1 MITSKIISNGILR
14 ALLTIVIICCVLYFL
29 YEIQTVI
36 LYLCISLI
44 LCLIANPFLLFLNQ
58 RLKFKKIFA
67 TITTLLLFVFI
78 LVGFVLL
85 FVPLIISQAENLSL
99 LDTNL
104 LQSQLTILEHNIEN
118 YFNIH
123 NIDLQGILNNSNL
136 SSKIN
141 YNFFTDFINTIIN
154 LVAGFGMGLA
164 SVFFITFFFLKD
176 QEIFKEKAKKILP
189 DSNEE
194 KILNSFEKINQLLTR
209 YFIGLLVQL
218 TVVFILYFI
227 VLIIFG
233 SKNAFIIAFLCAL
246 LNVIPY
252 IGPIIAT
259 VLSAIL
265 TLISAIGTDFKTEML
280 PTTIYVV
287 IGFLIVQILDNNISQ
302 PIIFSKSVK
311 SHPLEIFLVTL
322 ISGITFGIFGMVV
335 AIPIYTIMKVIAKEF
350 FPNNK
355 IVSVLT
361 EKI

>member
-1 MITSKIISNGILR
+1 MISSKTIANGILR
-14 ALLTIVIICCVLYFL
+14 AISILLLISCGIYFI
-29 YEIQTVI
+29 YKIQTVI
-36 LYLCISLI
+36 LYLCISLL
-44 LCLIANPFLLFLNQ
+44 LCLISNPFLQFLKKK
-58 RLKFKKIFA
+58 LKFKNIFA
-67 TITTLLLFVFI
+67 TITTLVLFMLI
-78 LVGFVLL
+78 LVGFVFL

-104 LQSQLTILEHNIEN
+104 LQSQFAILETNIET
-118 YFNIH
+118 YFNLH
-123 NIDLQGILNNSNL
+123 NIDLKGIVKNSNL
-136 SSKIN
+136 SSTVN
-141 YNFFTDFINTIIN
+141 YNFFTDFINTILN
-154 LVAGFGMGLA
+154 LIAGFGMGLA

-176 QEIFKEKAKKILP
+176 QLVFKEKAKKILP

-194 KILNSFEKINQLLTR
+194 KILNSVEKINQLLTR
-209 YFIGLLVQL
+209 YFIGLLIQL
-218 TVVFILYFI
+218 IVVFILYFI
-227 VLIIFG
+227 VLLIFG
-233 SKNAFIIAFLCAL
+233 NENAFIIAFLCAF
-246 LNVIPY
+246 LNIIPY

-259 VLSAIL
+259 ILAAIL

-287 IGFLIVQILDNNISQ
+287 IGFLIVQVLDNNISQ

-335 AIPIYTIMKVIAKEF
+335 AIPIYTILKVIAKEF